1 MIQDRF
7 PMPDVGKVSLLLL
20 DPRRGEP
27 VQAWEFEGQAIIKIG
42 RSPDNDIVIPDAR
55 VSRLHAELQFLDNQW
70 QLVNRGQNGILLSGK
85 TIDRAPLQHENCFRL
100 GLQGPSFRFQG
111 ICEQEPMDPCATIM
125 DTRRQISIQIDHEQ
139 KARDVQG
146 ILESDYFKQLHQ
158 VSKELKNRQPKPSS
172 KAPD

>member
-1 MIQDRF
+1 
-7 PMPDVGKVSLLLL
+7 
-20 DPRRGEP
+20 
-27 VQAWEFEGQAIIKIG
+27 
-42 RSPDNDIVIPDAR
+42 
-55 VSRLHAELQFLDNQW
+55 
-70 QLVNRGQNGILLSGK
+70 
-85 TIDRAPLQHENCFRL
+85 
-100 GLQGPSFRFQG
+100 
-111 ICEQEPMDPCATIM
+111 M